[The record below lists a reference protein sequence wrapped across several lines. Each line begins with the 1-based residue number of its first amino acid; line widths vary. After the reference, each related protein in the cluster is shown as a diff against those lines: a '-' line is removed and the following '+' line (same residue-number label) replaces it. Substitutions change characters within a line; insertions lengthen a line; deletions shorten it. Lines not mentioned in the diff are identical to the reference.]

1 MKLRE
6 FLDQLNNLV
15 KETPEAL
22 EYDVIYAS
30 DDEGNSYHN
39 IYCTGALVQVGD
51 LEEHHLEIVGF
62 GGEKGVD
69 NLNAVIIN

>member
-1 MKLRE
+1 
-6 FLDQLNNLV
+6 
-15 KETPEAL
+15 
-22 EYDVIYAS
+22 
-30 DDEGNSYHN
+30 
-39 IYCTGALVQVGD
+39 VGD